1 MVTVNIN
8 LYEFNELEKIA
19 QEEAISN
26 HTDFL
31 NSINLFDAGEDIGD
45 EIYELNYDNDED
57 RKIVIENILA
67 NAYLFY
73 KDGSLASCTT
83 YTGKHEKAGITEFKL
98 KGEIYEINIK

>member
-8 LYEFNELEKIA
+8 LYDFKELEIQA

-26 HTDFL
+26 HMDFL
-31 NSINLFDAGEDIGD
+31 NSMSFDDV
-45 EIYELNYDNDED
+45 DNDDEGDDFYIIDNNED
-57 RKIVIENILA
+57 REIVIDSILV

-83 YTGKHEKAGITEFKL
+83 YTGKHEKAGTTEFKL
-98 KGEIYEINIK
+98 GGETYNITQ

>member
-8 LYEFNELEKIA
+8 LYEFNELEVQA

-26 HTDFL
+26 HMAFL
-31 NSINLFDAGEDIGD
+31 NDISF
-45 EIYELNYDNDED
+45 DED
-57 RKIVIENILA
+57 DLDHWYIIDNNDDREIVIENILA

-83 YTGKHEKAGITEFKL
+83 YTGRHEKAGTTEFKL
-98 KGEIYEINIK
+98 GGETYNITK